1 MKWCF
6 WLLLTVFSF
15 SLASQTG
22 KLFPN
27 LGGTSLDGKKV
38 NIPSKN
44 GKYSIVAIAYHRDAG
59 DQLKEWLNPVYNTF
73 IKTEES
79 PGTFDMAYLYDVNFV
94 FIPLIN
100 GFKKIIQEFKKGTD
114 EQFWQY
120 IIDTDAADVSQV
132 QAQLGVKDTKI
143 PYFYVLDK
151 EGRIVECTSGKY
163 SDAKMEKIEDA
174 LD

>member
-1 MKWCF
+1 MKWRY

-15 SLASQTG
+15 SLAAQTG
-22 KLFPN
+22 KSFPN
-27 LGGTSLDGKKV
+27 LSGTSLDDKKV
-38 NIPSKN
+38 TIPLKN
-44 GKYSIVAIAYHRDAG
+44 DKYSIVAIAYDRSAG
-59 DQLKEWLNPVYNTF
+59 DQLKEWLNPIYNTF
-73 IKTEES
+73 IKTEGS

-100 GFKKIIQEFKKGTD
+100 GFRKVADEFKSGTD
-114 EQFWQY
+114 KEFWQY
-120 IIDTDAADVSQV
+120 ILDTDAADVNQV
-132 QAQLGVKDTKI
+132 QVALEVKNTKI

-151 EGRIVECTSGKY
+151 NGRIVECVSGRY